1 MGFPLFWSNNAK
13 LCIIVRLLREPLCIQ
28 LFSVLSTRAYFSDD
42 PRSRVRLN
50 HDFSGGEATRVGHCM
65 AL

>member
-1 MGFPLFWSNNAK
+1 MGFPQFWSTMQSFA
-13 LCIIVRLLREPLCIQ
+13 LLFVCYVNPLCIQ

-50 HDFSGGEATRVGHCM
+50 HTIFPREARP
-65 AL
+65 LE